1 MADNKRRGLF
11 GKGSEESSTPSIFD
25 LFEPPPEQDSSSITK
40 IPIIRDGDEIDL
52 SELGVT
58 EARRSAEAEAAGLQ
72 HWTEPASGQVPA
84 ALAEPTSSAPE
95 TIRGPSWQGEEPNWM
110 GPDLSDVFADSG
122 VAATE
127 RLRRRPPR
135 PGVAE
140 PEPTRQQRAIS
151 VPSPVPPVSDQGA
164 QPGIPDPGGSP
175 EPDGFRSEAAS
186 APGIPAP
193 REHEA
198 APPPP
203 LSVVDLTR
211 TAEAPAAPGSAG
223 SRRSILAEEGAAPPP
238 PPPPAEPTYQAPTA
252 FTGAS
257 DAVDRVGEA
266 APQEA
271 HADHRLGGHRE
282 AAPSEPFGDEPSPST
297 IQPPSP
303 ADERPRSLDDDFV
316 PDPPPPSLSST
327 PPSERPMS
335 IFDRMAHEDPSG
347 QGEEGHEMSPPPA
360 PAVEQWPDSG
370 VGAVTSRFPAPADG
384 PVTDAPTYDGPTY
397 DSPTHDGPTH
407 DSRTYDSRTYDS
419 RTYDSPTYD
428 SSALE
433 GPGQSP
439 PAPAADEPPAGGGG
453 REASPHWEDAQREA
467 LARPAS
473 SAPPP
478 PPGPAPGRSP
488 ARHVDG
494 PAPLAGQYAAEAD
507 QYRPDE
513 EYDRRPRPEDR
524 PEFDDGL
531 DDDGGRDFVQSV
543 LVGLG
548 MAVVVFTTLFFGPV
562 PTMVM
567 VGLLTLLAVMEV
579 FNGMREARLRP
590 ATLLG
595 LVGAVALPLASYV
608 RGESAYPLVIGLS
621 VVFGM
626 LWYLTGADTE
636 RPVLNLGL
644 TFTGIL
650 WIGGLAA
657 FAALMIRHEGD
668 TDLLA
673 ATIIITAASDS
684 LAYIGGRAYG
694 NRPFHPASPGKTWEG
709 TMTGFFGALFAGL
722 AIGVTD
728 LFSVFDGRLVAV
740 LVLAAV
746 VGILA
751 PIGDLAESMV
761 KRDLGIKDMG
771 SLIPSHGGV
780 MDRVDG
786 LLFALP
792 GAFYVALI
800 YQLF

>member
-11 GKGSEESSTPSIFD
+11 GKGSDEASTPSIFD

-52 SELGVT
+52 SELEVPET
-58 EARRSAEAEAAGLQ
+58 RRSAEAEAAGLQ

-84 ALAEPTSSAPE
+84 ALAEPTSGGPE

-110 GPDLSDVFADSG
+110 GPDLSDVFADTE
-122 VAATE
+122 VAASE

-135 PGVAE
+135 PEATE

-151 VPSPVPPVSDQGA
+151 IPSPVPPVTGPGTELEPP
-164 QPGIPDPGGSP
+164 QPAGRDEPVDYHDGGSR
-175 EPDGFRSEAAS
+175 G
-186 APGIPAP
+186 
-193 REHEA
+193 EA
-198 APPPP
+198 APALGTPTHGTPAHDPVPPAAVFDP
-203 LSVVDLTR
+203 TR
-211 TAEAPAAPGSAG
+211 TAPTTGAPGPSG
-223 SRRSILAEEGAAPPP
+223 SRRSVLGEEGAAPPP
-238 PPPPAEPTYQAPTA
+238 PPPPGSAPADESRRGGPAGDAGEHDIAYQEAYGRDDRRFDAFAEP
-252 FTGAS
+252 S
-257 DAVDRVGEA
+257 V
-266 APQEA
+266 
-271 HADHRLGGHRE
+271 
-282 AAPSEPFGDEPSPST
+282 SEPFGDEPASLT

-316 PDPPPPSLSST
+316 PDPPPPSLSS
-327 PPSERPMS
+327 PAPERPAS
-335 IFDRMAHEDPSG
+335 IFDRMEH
-347 QGEEGHEMSPPPA
+347 QGSPGPA
-360 PAVEQWPDSG
+360 
-370 VGAVTSRFPAPADG
+370 
-384 PVTDAPTYDGPTY
+384 
-397 DSPTHDGPTH
+397 
-407 DSRTYDSRTYDS
+407 
-419 RTYDSPTYD
+419 
-428 SSALE
+428 
-433 GPGQSP
+433 
-439 PAPAADEPPAGGGG
+439 PAPAAEHYDDPAPAASWPEPDPAGYADEVAGLPHPSG
-453 REASPHWEDAQREA
+453 RAEAPVGPPDMETATLPRDVAPAQGSP
-467 LARPAS
+467 ARSAP

-478 PPGPAPGRSP
+478 PPSESPRPSARADSP
-488 ARHVDG
+488 ARYVDA
-494 PAPLAGQYAAEAD
+494 PAPLAGRFEAD
-507 QYRPDE
+507 TDRDRYDDEPGRPA
-513 EYDRRPRPEDR
+513 RRAGQPEHDH
-524 PEFDDGL
+524 GL
-531 DDDGGRDFVQSV
+531 DDGEGRDFVQSV
-543 LVGLG
+543 LVGVG

-595 LVGAVALPLASYV
+595 LVGAVALPVASYV

-657 FAALMIRHEGD
+657 FAALMVRHEGD

-694 NRPFHPASPGKTWEG
+694 NRRFHPASPGKTWEG
-709 TMTGFFGALFAGL
+709 TVTGFFGALFAGL